1 MVYPTF
7 RLYIMQRVILAIV
20 GLVIG
25 IMMVASLLPDVVDEA
40 ATDPYAENFAVGAGS
55 ATTTETLSYQHY
67 YGDLRNLSATSDNT
81 NDTPVVMDYDDTS
94 YEVTVAGLDAG
105 ETRVLTINYVR
116 EANLQYT
123 GFSAFL
129 RLIPFL
135 AIIGLVIAALWGLF
149 SHMKHD

>member
-1 MVYPTF
+1 MQKV
-7 RLYIMQRVILAIV
+7 IMSIV

-25 IMMVASLLPDVVDEA
+25 IMLVANLLPDVVDEA
-40 ATDPYAENFAVGAGS
+40 ATDAFEQSFTGVTTGVGVTQ
-55 ATTTETLSYQHY
+55 ATVTLGYDHY
-67 YGDLRNLSATSDNT
+67 YGDERNITISSTNT
-81 NDTPVVMDYDDTS
+81 NDTPVVVSYTEATRALVVGDLEASSSRTLTVDY
-94 YEVTVAGLDAG
+94 Y
-105 ETRVLTINYVR
+105 R

-149 SHMKHD
+149 GHMKRE